1 MEHRRGVIVTCAIA
15 IILSVAETEQNIGWE
30 GITIPSNIAWWFL
43 LAAHSYNLSMW
54 FWVSGE
60 TIDGGSLKGIISY
73 LYHGFWLPDRN
84 PKRKLILRVN
94 LFLRYG
100 LPTWAAFVG
109 LTISLWFSISQLQCF
124 Q

>member
-30 GITIPSNIAWWFL
+30 GITIPANIAWWFL

-54 FWVSGE
+54 FCVSGE
-60 TIDGGSLKGIISY
+60 IPKNGSLKGIFSC
-73 LYHGFWLPDRN
+73 LYYGFWLPDGN
-84 PKRKLILRVN
+84 SYKTPIGRVN

-109 LTISLWFSISQLQCF
+109 LIISLWFSISELQYF